1 MDFIFQPQTR
11 VKVDEIADAK
21 WTRVGVFV
29 MEFSGAKKK
38 KDGVDGLRGGSLKW
52 IVSP

>member
-1 MDFIFQPQTR
+1 METFFQPQTR

-38 KDGVDGLRGGSLKW
+38 KVALTDYEGEV
-52 IVSP
+52 

>member
-1 MDFIFQPQTR
+1 METFFQPQTR

-38 KDGVDGLRGGSLKW
+38 DGIDGLRGGSLKW
-52 IVSP
+52 VVSP